1 MVPRIKRVIPISDF
15 HLEIEFIDGTSKKF
29 DVHPY
34 IHDFEAFRPV
44 KNIEFFN
51 TVRVIDSGF
60 AVAWNEEIDIDRYDI
75 WELGTTLTSNPV

>member
-1 MVPRIKRVIPISDF
+1 MVPRIKRVIPLPDF
-15 HLEIEFIDGTSKKF
+15 HLETEFLDGTIKEF

-34 IHDFEAFRPV
+34 IQDFEMFRPI
-44 KNIEFFN
+44 KNVTFFN

-75 WELGTTLTSNPV
+75 WELGKTLASQRV